1 MDPLTLAGTAVTVLS
16 PYLANIGETAAE
28 EVGKKLPEA
37 VGRVWHAIM
46 HKFKGNAAAEEVV
59 KCFVAKPDDEDYRA
73 GFRKELRKMLE
84 AEPALVNEL
93 ARLLEVAKR
102 QSSETIIN
110 TGSGAVATS
119 GGVAAGAGGVA
130 VRGDVQGGINIGGV
144 ERKG

>member
-1 MDPLTLAGTAVTVLS
+1 MS
-16 PYLANIGETAAE
+16 
-28 EVGKKLPEA
+28 
-37 VGRVWHAIM
+37 
-46 HKFKGNAAAEEVV
+46 
-59 KCFVAKPDDEDYRA
+59 
-73 GFRKELRKMLE
+73 FRI
-84 AEPALVNEL
+84 ASEL